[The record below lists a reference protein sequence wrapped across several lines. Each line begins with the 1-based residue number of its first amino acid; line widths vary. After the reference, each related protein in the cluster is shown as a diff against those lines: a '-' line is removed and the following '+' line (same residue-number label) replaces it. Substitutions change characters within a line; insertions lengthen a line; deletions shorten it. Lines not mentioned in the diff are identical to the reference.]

1 MARLD
6 ITGVDIHLGGRAI
19 LEGLDLTVQEGEC
32 LALLGPSGCGKTT
45 TLRTVAGFL
54 RPTRG
59 EVSIGGVPVARV
71 PPNKR
76 NIGIVFQDYA
86 LFPHMTV
93 AENVAYGLE
102 ARRVPPDQI
111 AQRVGAALEQV
122 RLADFGDRRPEQMS
136 GGQRQRVALA
146 RAIVIRPDVLLL
158 DEPLGALDRRL
169 RDAMQ
174 VELKQLQ
181 RDVGITTII
190 VTHDQEE
197 ALSLSDRVAV
207 MFDGKIEAIGPPAQ
221 VYDAPGSLRVM
232 DFLGAMNLFE
242 GTVAQGRLV
251 AGPHRIDLPEGV
263 RDGPARYGI
272 RPEHI
277 ELLGMEAAGIPCT
290 VEELVFKGPAVAVLA
305 RTEDDRL
312 LHASLPASA
321 VTDAGLKR
329 GDPVRFGLPPR
340 RLVGLTK

>member
-1 MARLD
+1 M
-6 ITGVDIHLGGRAI
+6 
-19 LEGLDLTVQEGEC
+19 
-32 LALLGPSGCGKTT
+32 
-45 TLRTVAGFL
+45 
-54 RPTRG
+54 
-59 EVSIGGVPVARV
+59 

-76 NIGIVFQDYA
+76 NVGIVFQDYA

-93 AENVAYGLE
+93 AENVAYGLV
-102 ARRVPPDQI
+102 ARRVHPDQI
-111 AQRVGAALEQV
+111 ARRVGEALEQV
-122 RLADFGDRRPEQMS
+122 RLADFAERRPEQMS

-158 DEPLGALDRRL
+158 DEPLGTLDRRL

-190 VTHDQEE
+190 VTHDQED

-207 MFDGKIEAIGPPAQ
+207 VFDGKIAAIGPPAQ
-221 VYDAPGSLRVM
+221 VYDAPTSLRVM

-242 GTVAQGRLV
+242 GTVGNGQLASGSLC
-251 AGPHRIDLPEGV
+251 IDLPASAI
-263 RDGPARYGI
+263 DGPARYGI

-277 ELLGMEAAGIPCT
+277 ELLGMDRAGIACT
-290 VEELVFKGPAVAVLA
+290 VEELVFKGPFVVVLA
-305 RTEDDRL
+305 RSEDARL
-312 LHASLPASA
+312 LHASLAATA

-329 GDPVRFGLPPR
+329 GDRVRFGLPVR
-340 RLVGLTK
+340 RLVRLTT